1 MLARKSMAFCPQH
14 LFGENRS
21 LFIQEDLWTEYEK
34 CATMLSNTG
43 ETGEIN
49 MKETLIILGTGN
61 ATVTKCYN
69 TCFAIQK
76 GEEYFL
82 VDTGG
87 GNGIL
92 VQLEKANIPMERI
105 HNIFISHEHTDHL
118 LGLIWLIR
126 MIATRM
132 KNGTY
137 EGNLDI
143 YCHEELKETILTIAK
158 LTVQGKFF
166 KMIGERIFFHTVAD
180 KETKEIMGYHPTFF
194 DIGSTKAKQFGF
206 TMQLDNGKKFTFIG
220 DENYQEH
227 EAPYVEG
234 ADWFLHEAFCLYEQ
248 RDIFKP
254 YEKHHA
260 TVKEACEVGER
271 FGVKNLIL
279 YHTEDK
285 NIARRKELYSKEG
298 QQYYHGNLFIPD
310 DLENFEL

>member
-1 MLARKSMAFCPQH
+1 
-14 LFGENRS
+14 
-21 LFIQEDLWTEYEK
+21 
-34 CATMLSNTG
+34 
-43 ETGEIN
+43 
-49 MKETLIILGTGN
+49 MKESLIILGTGN

-76 GEEYFL
+76 ENEYFL

-92 VQLEKANIPMERI
+92 AQLEKAEIPLEKI
-105 HNIFISHEHTDHL
+105 HNIFISHEHTDHV
-118 LGLIWLIR
+118 LGLVWLIR

-132 KNGTY
+132 KNGKY

-143 YCHEELKETILTIAK
+143 YCHKELKETIVTIVH
-158 LTVQGKFF
+158 LTVQKKFYD
-166 KMIGERIFFHTVAD
+166 MIGQRIFFHTIVD
-180 KETKEIMGYHPTFF
+180 GEEKEIMGYHLTFF
-194 DIGSTKAKQFGF
+194 DIRSTKAKQFGF
-206 TMQLDNGKKFTFIG
+206 TTILKNGKKFTFIG

-227 EAPYVEG
+227 EEPFVKG
-234 ADWFLHEAFCLYEQ
+234 ADWFLHEAFCLYAQ

-271 FGVKNLIL
+271 FQVKNLIL

-285 NIARRKELYSKEG
+285 NLKVRKRLYTEEG
-298 QQYYHGNLFIPD
+298 KRYYSGNLLIPD
-310 DLENFEL
+310 DLDVIEL